1 MPQELTTQL
10 VTRNE
15 LELFLNDQGLR
26 PSMGGLLADRQ
37 YALPLRGWIMG
48 VFTPF
53 WKDLCR
59 QLDIHKYAPERNDC
73 DKSSRLAAA
82 WAAICH
88 ARTPG
93 APVAGLAFGEFW
105 YVKDNP
111 VAAHALCVA
120 VTRNDS
126 GGLAL
131 LFFEAIPVVA
141 GLVELT
147 PTEIVSCTA
156 YRI

>member
-1 MPQELTTQL
+1 MHTNQHESEITRHTSHVTRHASRHRFLTMPQELTTQL

-82 WAAICH
+82 WSKILRGLREITKALIETFASAIQLH
-88 ARTPG
+88 TLGR
-93 APVAGLAFGEFW
+93 
-105 YVKDNP
+105 
-111 VAAHALCVA
+111 
-120 VTRNDS
+120 
-126 GGLAL
+126 
-131 LFFEAIPVVA
+131 
-141 GLVELT
+141 LV
-147 PTEIVSCTA
+147 S
-156 YRI
+156 